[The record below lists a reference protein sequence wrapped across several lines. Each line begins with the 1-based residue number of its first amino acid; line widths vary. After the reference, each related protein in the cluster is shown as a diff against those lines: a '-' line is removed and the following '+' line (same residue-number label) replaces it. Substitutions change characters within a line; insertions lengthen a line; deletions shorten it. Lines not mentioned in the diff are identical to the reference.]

1 MSRLFRPTRQTKEE
15 KFAIEI
21 GDILSDFR
29 LDLDSLGYYV
39 ARSNPY
45 VIYRRFEAVADAA
58 SAERD
63 GIENTRMEINNYRL
77 Q

>member
-1 MSRLFRPTRQTKEE
+1 MSRLFRATRQTKEE
-15 KFAIEI
+15 KCAIEI

-58 SAERD
+58 NAERD
-63 GIENTRMEINNYRL
+63 GIENIRMEINYDRL
-77 Q
+77 R

>member
-1 MSRLFRPTRQTKEE
+1 MTRLFRPTRQTKEE
-15 KFAIEI
+15 KAAVEI

-45 VIYRRFEAVADAA
+45 VIYRRFEAVAE
-58 SAERD
+58 SALLEREGLD
-63 GIENTRMEINNYRL
+63 DTRMENYNDRL
-77 Q
+77 L